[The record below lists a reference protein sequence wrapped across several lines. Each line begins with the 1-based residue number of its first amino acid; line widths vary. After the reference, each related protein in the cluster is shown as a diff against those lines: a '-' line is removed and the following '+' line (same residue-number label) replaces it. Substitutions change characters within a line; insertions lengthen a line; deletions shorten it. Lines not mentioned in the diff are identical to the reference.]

1 MANGVFPIGDAL
13 TITGSDI
20 VDGSIT
26 NADIAANAAIS
37 QSKLSLDITNSEI
50 NANANISASKVDIA
64 DPVVMSIALG

>member
-26 NADIAANAAIS
+26 NADIAPNAAIS